1 MTTTQHLSLPHTFAL
16 TDRVAIVTGA
26 SRGIGESIA
35 RTFAAAG
42 ASVVLAGRK
51 PEALQAV
58 AASIREQGHRAHA
71 VPTHMGNLE
80 AIDGLVE
87 DTLAT
92 FGRLDVVV
100 NNAATNPVF
109 GPLLDMSPDAFRKI
123 MEVNVLGPF
132 ELARRAVP
140 EMQRQGGGV
149 VLNMASIGGLESAPM
164 LAFYGASKAA
174 LINLTRSMAKEWG
187 AAGIRVNA
195 ICPGLI
201 KTRFS
206 AALWENEAILQH
218 SLEQTPLRRMGEP
231 EDIANLALFLAS
243 DAAAYCTGGVYLA
256 DGGTLA

>member
-1 MTTTQHLSLPHTFAL
+1 MTMSQSFSLPKPFSL

-26 SRGIGESIA
+26 SRGIGEAIA

-42 ASVVLAGRK
+42 ASVVLVGRK
-51 PEALQAV
+51 PETLQTV
-58 AASIREQGHRAHA
+58 AASIQEQGHRALA

-80 AIDGLVE
+80 AIDGLVS
-87 DTLAT
+87 DTLAA

-109 GPLLDMSPDAFRKI
+109 GPLLDMPAEAFRKI

-140 EMQRQGGGV
+140 EMRRQGGGV
-149 VLNMASIGGLESAPM
+149 ILNMASIGGLEAAPM

-206 AALWENEAILQH
+206 AALWENEAILQQ
-218 SLEQTPLRRMGEP
+218 SLERTPLHRMGEP
-231 EDIANLALFLAS
+231 QDIAHLALFLAS
-243 DAAAYCTGGVYLA
+243 DAAAYCSGGVYLA

>member
-1 MTTTQHLSLPHTFAL
+1 MSIQHTFSLA
-16 TDRVAIVTGA
+16 DRVTIVTGA
-26 SRGIGESIA
+26 SRGIGEAIA

-42 ASVVLAGRK
+42 ARVVLVGRK
-51 PEALQAV
+51 AEPLQAV
-58 AASIREQGHRAHA
+58 VESIREQGHQAHA
-71 VPTHMGNLE
+71 VPTHMGNME

-87 DTLAT
+87 TTLAT
-92 FGRLDVVV
+92 YGRLDVVV

-109 GPLLDMSPDAFRKI
+109 GPLLDVPAEAFRKI

-140 EMQRQGGGV
+140 AMQKLGGGV
-149 VLNMASIGGLESAPM
+149 VLNMASIGGLEAAPM

-174 LINLTRSMAKEWG
+174 LINLTRSMAREWG
-187 AAGIRVNA
+187 ASGIRVNA

-218 SLEQTPLRRMGEP
+218 SLERTPLQRMGEP

-256 DGGTLA
+256 DGGTLS

>member
-1 MTTTQHLSLPHTFAL
+1 MTTPAPFSLA
-16 TDRVAIVTGA
+16 DRVAIITGA
-26 SRGIGESIA
+26 SRGIGEAIA
-35 RTFAAAG
+35 RTYAAAG
-42 ASVVLAGRK
+42 ARVVLVGRK
-51 PEALQAV
+51 AEPLEAVAQAIRQMGREAL
-58 AASIREQGHRAHA
+58 A
-71 VPTHMGNLE
+71 VPAHMGNLE
-80 AIDGLVE
+80 TM
-87 DTLAT
+87 DTLVQT
-92 FGRLDVVV
+92 TLDTYGRLDVVV

-140 EMQRQGGGV
+140 AMQKQGGGV
-149 VLNMASIGGLESAPM
+149 VLNMASIGGLEAAPM

-187 AAGIRVNA
+187 ACGIRVNA

-218 SLEQTPLRRMGEP
+218 SLEQTPLGRMGEP
-231 EDIANLALFLAS
+231 ADIANLALFLAS
-243 DAAAYCTGGVYLA
+243 DAAAYCTGSVYLA